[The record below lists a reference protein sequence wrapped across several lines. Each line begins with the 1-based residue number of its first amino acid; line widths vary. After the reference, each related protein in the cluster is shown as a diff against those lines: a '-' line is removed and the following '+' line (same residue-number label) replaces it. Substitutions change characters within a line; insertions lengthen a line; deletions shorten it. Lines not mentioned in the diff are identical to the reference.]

1 MKIAVF
7 ADIHSNLPALEMV
20 LDDLSRW
27 RPDLILVGGDIINRG
42 PNPYACTKVVL
53 EEGNKKNWG
62 IIRGN
67 HERFVLDI
75 ANAPCPPNGPD
86 YEISMH
92 ARWTL
97 QKLEKFIKPLGA
109 LPDKWQFKDKFNN
122 ELRLVHASMLGD
134 RKGIFPDDTD
144 EQLNHKIAPAPEV
157 LLCGH
162 THRPLIRKID
172 KTLIVNVG
180 AVGVPMDLDPRAS
193 YLQLTQNQGQ
203 WTAKIIRLNYDREK
217 AIKDFYNT
225 DYLEKSGEFGRLIL
239 LEFLESRSLIPGW
252 YRSYEQPVLQNKLD
266 LKTSIDLYLNSLGIR
281 G

>member
-144 EQLNHKIAPAPEV
+144 EQLKHKIAPAPEV

-225 DYLEKSGEFGRLIL
+225 SAFVSALENRQGLKIACLEEIAFNNGWIKKNNINEAIKFYGNCEYSKYLSSFIKK
-239 LEFLESRSLIPGW
+239 
-252 YRSYEQPVLQNKLD
+252 N
-266 LKTSIDLYLNSLGIR
+266 
-281 G
+281 